1 MASIYDTVSNWDTNV
16 SYNKFQPIKYNNKY
30 YYSLIE
36 NNITNNPGISSNL
49 QTKWDGYIL
58 LNGQLIPN
66 FFWKPS
72 YNISAEFSPEIIISQ
87 FGNGYQQRSS
97 AGINPLLARF
107 SLMFENRSERET
119 VSILHFLKEREG
131 KEAFIYNPPTIYQK
145 PNNEIT
151 TKYASVSWKSSYIS
165 YNIYNIEAGFVEVP
179 A

>member
-49 QTKWDGYIL
+49 Q
-58 LNGQLIPN
+58 
-66 FFWKPS
+66 
-72 YNISAEFSPEIIISQ
+72 
-87 FGNGYQQRSS
+87 
-97 AGINPLLARF
+97 
-107 SLMFENRSERET
+107 
-119 VSILHFLKEREG
+119 REG

-145 PNNEIT
+145 PNNQIT